1 MSRFPHQCSDGLGAD
16 DDLLAI
22 RQDCGRG
29 AIVRIYAGT
38 ALFLLAV
45 NVFAQSDRGTITG
58 TITDAS
64 GALIPNASITLIN
77 IETETRYETVATST
91 GNYTL
96 PALAVGN
103 YTLRVAHEGFTTYE
117 QTGIHVQVAVTDR
130 VDVVL
135 QVGQST
141 QSVSVAAEATI
152 LKTES
157 AEQST
162 TISGKTIN
170 DLPINF
176 SIGAGAVRNPLS
188 FVQLTPGST
197 ISGWNTIKV
206 NGNPTGT
213 FRILFEG
220 QESSSGLDARVS
232 DEVQP
237 SVEAIQEFTL
247 QTSNFAAEF
256 GQVAGGLFNFTSRSG
271 TNQLH
276 GGAYLYASNEALNAG
291 IPFTD
296 NGHGEH
302 VRPPRKVYDG
312 GFSVGGPVFVP
323 KAYNGRNR
331 TFFFFNYEKYQ
342 DRNRATFGVTTVPND
357 ALRGGDFSS
366 PQFWTQRNLG
376 TDFLGRSILQ
386 NTIYDPAT
394 TTTDAQTGNLVR
406 QPFPGNIIPVARFD
420 PVAVKMLATFPK
432 PNIANTLVN
441 NYQPGSPFRKIQ
453 QIPSVKI
460 DHNITQL
467 AKITGYWSEEIT
479 DKDVGQDGLPD
490 AISIRRDLYIKGRTV
505 RINYD
510 QSLTPRL
517 LLHLGAG
524 VQRYRN
530 PDATPTSIASYE
542 AAGLLGI
549 KGAPG
554 TGYPRIGGGNLGDN
568 TYGGLANQ
576 IGPTNRGVYLQV
588 KPTGVAQITWIKGN
602 HSYKAG
608 GEWKID
614 TFTNRSDIGL
624 SPSFTFSGA
633 QTAQPLYG
641 ATLPGGTAI
650 GNGFASFLLGYYN
663 AASVSNSSDP
673 QYRKSSWGFFV
684 QDTWKLSRK
693 LTLDY
698 GLRYDLQ
705 LPERELWRRTSSFYG
720 FVPNPNA
727 NGTLGG
733 IFYEG
738 TGAGRCGCLLVPA
751 YPYAIAPRLGVAYQI
766 NEKTVLRAG
775 WGFSYSTTNVFAY
788 IGAGNSQGMGYNTIN
803 FTSVGN
809 GVPAGRLSDGLIW
822 DPAALYGA
830 SYNPALLVN
839 PGAAV
844 QNAPSVIDPNGGRPP
859 RVNQWNISLQRQIT
873 KDLVVEAAYVGNR
886 GVWFQAN
893 NLVSYNAVN
902 PSTLRALGIDITN
915 ATDRQLLTSSI
926 TSPLAVARGF
936 KKPYANFPDTGTVI
950 QSLRPYPQYNGIGS
964 QWAPLGKTWYD
975 ALQIKVTKRYSHGLD
990 LTGSYAYSKNL
1001 TNSDGSG
1008 NIFDRSTFKGLSSQ
1022 DLPHILTVS
1031 IDYRLPASGFMG
1043 RNRVAKLALSG
1054 WTVGAVLQ
1062 YTSGQLLQAPG
1073 SNNNLGAYLP
1083 GQGTRQFRVNGV
1095 PLYLK
1100 DLNCG
1105 CYDPTVETVL
1115 NPAAWTDQPAGVFGN
1130 FANYYGDFRA
1140 QRRPNESMSFGK
1152 RFPVWKERVA
1162 LSVRVEFFNVFN
1174 RPVSL
1179 PNPVTSNP
1187 ATAPTRQ
1194 NGVLTG
1200 GFGYIA
1206 FNQIASNNQNNVY
1219 PAPRTGQMVVRFDF

>member
-1 MSRFPHQCSDGLGAD
+1 MEVHVLKNCSRSL
-16 DDLLAI
+16 
-22 RQDCGRG
+22 
-29 AIVRIYAGT
+29 
-38 ALFLLAV
+38 ALFVVVSAAL
-45 NVFAQSDRGTITG
+45 AQSDRGTITG
-58 TITDAS
+58 AITDPS
-64 GALIPNASITLIN
+64 GALIPGARVTIIN
-77 IETETRYETVATST
+77 VQTETRSETISTST
-91 GNYTL
+91 GAYTL
-96 PALAVGN
+96 PALPAGN
-103 YTLRVAHEGFTTYE
+103 YTLKVEREGFNTYE
-117 QTGIHVQVAVTDR
+117 QTGIHVQVAVTNR
-130 VDVVL
+130 VDVTL
-135 QVGQST
+135 TVGQST
-141 QSVSVAAEATI
+141 QSVSVSAEASI

-162 TISGKTIN
+162 TISGNTID

-188 FVQLTPGST
+188 FVQLTPGAT

-237 SVEAIQEFTL
+237 SVEAIEEFTL

-271 TNQLH
+271 TNQFH
-276 GGAYLYASNEALNAG
+276 GGAYIYGSNEALGAG

-312 GFSVGGPVFVP
+312 GFSLGGPVWIP
-323 KAYNGRNR
+323 KVYDGHNR

-342 DRNRATFGVTTVPND
+342 DKNRATFGVTTVPND
-357 ALRGGDFSS
+357 ALRSGDFSS

-376 TDFLGRSILQ
+376 TDFLGRPLLQ

-394 TTTDAQTGNLVR
+394 TTTDPTTGNLVR
-406 QPFPGNIIPVARFD
+406 QVFPGNIVPPSRID
-420 PVAVKMLATFPK
+420 PVAAKMLATFPK

-460 DHNITQL
+460 DHNLTQS
-467 AKITGYWSEEIT
+467 AKISGYWSEEST
-479 DKDVGQDGLPD
+479 EKDVGQDGLPD
-490 AISIRRDLYIKGRTV
+490 PISIRRDLYIKGRNV

-510 QSLTPRL
+510 QSLTPTL

-524 VQRYRN
+524 MQRYRN
-530 PDATPTSIASYE
+530 PDAAPASISSYDE
-542 AAGLLGI
+542 AGLLGI

-554 TGYPRIGGGNLGDN
+554 TGYPRTPNPTSTPGVNMGDN

-588 KPTGVAQITWIKGN
+588 KPTAVAQITWIRGN
-602 HSYKAG
+602 HSYKTG

-614 TFTNRSDIGL
+614 TFTNKSDIGL
-624 SPSFTFSGA
+624 SPQFAFSTA

-641 ATLPGGTAI
+641 TTLPGGTTI
-650 GNGFASFLLGYYN
+650 GNGFASFLLGYFN
-663 AASVSNSSDP
+663 SASISNSSDP

-684 QDTWKLSRK
+684 QDTWKMSRR

-705 LPERELWRRTSSFYG
+705 LPERELWRRTSSFY
-720 FVPNPNA
+720 PNIANPNA

-733 IFYEG
+733 VLYEG
-738 TGAGRCGCLLVPA
+738 SGAGRCNCLLVPA
-751 YPYAIAPRLGVAYQI
+751 YRYAVSPRLGVAYQI
-766 NEKTVLRAG
+766 NPKTIVRAG
-775 WGFSYSTTNVFAY
+775 WGISYSTTNTFSY

-803 FTSVGN
+803 FTSIGN
-809 GVPAGRLSDGLIW
+809 GVPAGKLSDGLTW
-822 DPAALYGA
+822 SPAALYGA
-830 SYNPALLVN
+830 SYDPGLLVN

-844 QNAPSVIDPNGGRPP
+844 QNAPTVIDPNGGRPP
-859 RVNQWNISLQRQIT
+859 RVNQWNVSLQREIS
-873 KDLVVEAAYVGNR
+873 KNLVVETAYVGNR
-886 GVWFQAN
+886 GSWFQAN

-902 PSTLRALGIDITN
+902 PARLNALGIDITN
-915 ATDRQLLTSSI
+915 AGDRQLLTSSI
-926 TSPLAVARGF
+926 TSPLAVQRGF

-950 QSLRPYPQYNGIGS
+950 QSLRPFPQYNGIGS
-964 QWAPLGKTWYD
+964 MWAPLGKTWYD
-975 ALQIKVTKRYSHGLD
+975 AFQMKVTKRYSRGLD

-1001 TNSDGSG
+1001 TDSDGSG
-1008 NIFDRSTFKGLSSQ
+1008 NIFDRSTFKSLSAQ

-1031 IDYRLPASGFMG
+1031 IDYRVPAYGVIAA
-1043 RNRVAKLALSG
+1043 NRYARLALTD
-1054 WTVGAVLQ
+1054 WTIGSVLQ
-1062 YTSGQLLQAPG
+1062 YTSGQLLQAPA
-1073 SNNNLGAYLP
+1073 SNNSVGTYLP
-1083 GQGTRQFRVNGV
+1083 GQATRQFRVPGQ

-1115 NPAAWTDQPAGVFGN
+1115 NPAAWVDQPAGLFGN

-1140 QRRPNESMSFGK
+1140 QRRPSESMSFGK
-1152 RFPVWKERVA
+1152 RFPVWRERVA
-1162 LSVRVEFFNVFN
+1162 FSLRVEFFNVFN
-1174 RPVSL
+1174 RMVSL
-1179 PNPVTSNP
+1179 PNPATSNP

-1194 NGVLTG
+1194 NGILTG
-1200 GFGYIA
+1200 GFGYLA
-1206 FNQIASNNQNNVY
+1206 FNQIASNNQNNTY
-1219 PAPRTGQMVVRFDF
+1219 PAPRTGQLVLRIEF

>member
-1 MSRFPHQCSDGLGAD
+1 MIAQGVNMKLYA
-16 DDLLAI
+16 AI
-22 RQDCGRG
+22 F
-29 AIVRIYAGT
+29 
-38 ALFLLAV
+38 ALFFVALNAL
-45 NVFAQSDRGTITG
+45 AQSDRGTVTG
-58 TITDAS
+58 TITDPS
-64 GALIPNASITLIN
+64 GALIPGVKISITN
-77 IETETRYETVATST
+77 VETGSRSETVSTST

-96 PALAVGN
+96 SALPVGN
-103 YTLRVAHEGFTTYE
+103 YTLKVEREGFSGYE
-117 QTGIHVQVAVTDR
+117 QTGIHVQVAVTNR
-130 VDVVL
+130 IDVAL

-141 QSVSVAAEATI
+141 QSISVAAEASI

-162 TISGKTIN
+162 TISGDTIN

-188 FVQLTPGST
+188 FVQLTPGAT

-206 NGNPTGT
+206 NGNPTGS

-276 GGAYLYASNEALNAG
+276 GGAYMYASNEALNAG

-296 NGHGEH
+296 NGHAGH
-302 VRPPRKVYDG
+302 IRPARKVYDG
-312 GFSVGGPVFVP
+312 GFSVGGPVWIP
-323 KAYNGRNR
+323 KVYNGQNR
-331 TFFFFNYEKYQ
+331 TFFFWNYEKYQ
-342 DRNRATFGVTTVPND
+342 DKNRATFGTTTVPND
-357 ALRGGDFSS
+357 ALRSGDFSS

-376 TDFLGRSILQ
+376 NDFLGRPILQ

-394 TTTDAQTGNLVR
+394 TTTDPQTGNLVR
-406 QPFPGNIIPVARFD
+406 QPFAGNIIPAGRID
-420 PVAVKMLATFPK
+420 PVAAKILATLPR
-432 PNIANTLVN
+432 PNLANTLVN

-453 QIPSVKI
+453 QIPSLKI
-460 DHNITQL
+460 DHNISGS
-467 AKITGYWSEEIT
+467 AKISGYWSQEIT

-490 AISIRRDLYIKGRTV
+490 PISVRRDLYIKGRTV
-505 RINYD
+505 RVNYD
-510 QSLTPRL
+510 QSLAPTL

-524 VQRYRN
+524 VQRYLN
-530 PDATPTSIASYE
+530 PDATPASIASFDE
-542 AAGLLGI
+542 AGLLGI

-554 TGYPRIGGGNLGDN
+554 TGYPRIGGSQLGDN
-568 TYGGLANQ
+568 TYGGMANQ
-576 IGPTNRGVYLQV
+576 IGPTNRGLYLQV
-588 KPTGVAQITWIKGN
+588 KPTAVAQITWIRGN

-614 TFTNRSDIGL
+614 TFTNKSDIGL
-624 SPSFTFSGA
+624 SPSFTFSTA
-633 QTAQPLYG
+633 QTSQPLYG
-641 ATLPGGTAI
+641 TTLPGGTAI
-650 GNGFASFLLGYYN
+650 GSGFASFLLGYYN
-663 AASVSNSSDP
+663 AAAISNSSDP
-673 QYRKSSWGFFV
+673 QYRKSSWGFFA
-684 QDTWKLSRK
+684 QDTWKLNRK

-705 LPERELWRRTSSFYG
+705 LPERELWRRTSSFYQN
-720 FVPNPNA
+720 VPNPNA

-733 IFYEG
+733 VAYEG
-738 TGAGRCGCLLVPA
+738 TGAGRCSCLLVPT
-751 YPYAIAPRLGVAYQI
+751 YPYAVAPRLGVAYQI

-775 WGFSYSTTNVFAY
+775 WGLSYSTTNTFSY

-809 GVPAGRLSDGLIW
+809 GVPAGKLSDGLSW

-830 SYNPALLVN
+830 SYNPGLLVN

-844 QNAPSVIDPNGGRPP
+844 QNSPNVVDPNGARPP
-859 RVNQWNISLQRQIT
+859 RVNQWNISLQREIR
-873 KDLVVEAAYVGNR
+873 KDLVIEAAYVGNR
-886 GVWFQAN
+886 GSWFQAN
-893 NLVSYNAVN
+893 NLISYNAVN
-902 PSTLRALGIDITN
+902 PARLKALGIDITN
-915 ATDRQLLTSSI
+915 AADRQFLTSSI

-936 KKPYANFPDTGTVI
+936 KKPYANFPDSGTVI
-950 QSLRPYPQYNGIGS
+950 QSLRPFPQYNGIGS
-964 QWAPLGKTWYD
+964 SWAPLGKTWYD
-975 ALQIKVTKRYSHGLD
+975 ALQVKVTKRYSHGLE
-990 LTGSYAYSKNL
+990 LTGSYAFSKNL

-1008 NIFDRSTFKGLSSQ
+1008 NIFDRSTFKGLSAQ

-1031 IDYRLPASGFMG
+1031 INYRVPAYGFMATN
-1043 RNRVAKLALSG
+1043 RYARVALAG
-1054 WTVGAVLQ
+1054 WTIGSVLQ
-1062 YTSGQLLQAPG
+1062 YTSGQLLQAPA
-1073 SNNNLGAYLP
+1073 SNNSLGTYLP
-1083 GQGTRQFRVNGV
+1083 GQGTRQVRVPGA

-1115 NPAAWTDQPAGVFGN
+1115 NPAAWVDQPAGVFGN

-1152 RFPVWKERVA
+1152 RFPVKGERVA
-1162 LSVRVEFFNVFN
+1162 VSLRVEFFNIFN
-1174 RPVSL
+1174 RMVSL

-1194 NGVLTG
+1194 NGILTG
-1200 GFGYIA
+1200 GFGYLA
-1206 FNQIASNNQNNVY
+1206 FNQISSNNQNNAY
-1219 PAPRTGQMVVRFDF
+1219 PAPRTGQMVFRIEF